1 MKEQKITNF
10 HNFTAVY
17 IKHVCAP
24 ITGGI
29 EDTGSYVCLWADC
42 NEEFYSQKTLVDH
55 VNDSHMDTRKGCEEF
70 PCLWKVR

>member
-1 MKEQKITNF
+1 MKEQKTNPITSQL
-10 HNFTAVY
+10 Y